1 MVTIPFGEYLPDQPA
16 IGNPGV
22 LTATNTFPARN
33 GFKPVQE
40 FSAVSASA
48 LDARPR
54 GAIQARDK
62 DLNVYQYAG
71 DAAKL
76 YQNVAGTWTDRSK
89 SGGYNTGT
97 DERWEFAVWKNKV
110 LGTNFSDSPQQIT
123 PGDAAFSDL
132 TTAFKA
138 RHLATVRD
146 FVVFG
151 NTDDSTDGKVP
162 GRVRWSAFGDETDYT
177 VSASTLSDF
186 NDLKASPVERIFGG
200 EYGVVMQRNA
210 IWRMTFTGA
219 FAGQTPIVF
228 QFDEVLPEVGPIAP
242 GAAAQRGDTIYFLSD
257 VGFMELVNGTQERPI
272 GANKVDETVLADLDE
287 NHLERVSMVVDP
299 KSKRMV
305 CAYPGSGNTNGRPNK
320 LAVYDRVL
328 DKWSLIEEE
337 VELIWPAGS
346 TGLTLDDLDS
356 ISTNLDSFTQSLD
369 NRRWTGGARTLGLFD
384 ENFQFGFFDGAN
396 NKEATITTGDVEI
409 YGGRRA
415 HLDAFS
421 HLIDGGTVT
430 AEVGTRD
437 SLSDSVTFGASLT
450 ETASGRFT
458 TRASGRFHRFRFTLN
473 GAWTDAVGM
482 QFDPADVQA
491 GERRG

>member
-1 MVTIPFGEYLPDQPA
+1 M
-16 IGNPGV
+16 
-22 LTATNTFPARN
+22 
-33 GFKPVQE
+33 
-40 FSAVSASA
+40 
-48 LDARPR
+48 
-54 GAIQARDK
+54 
-62 DLNVYQYAG
+62 
-71 DAAKL
+71 
-76 YQNVAGTWTDRSK
+76 
-89 SGGYNTGT
+89 
-97 DERWEFAVWKNKV
+97 
-110 LGTNFSDSPQQIT
+110 
-123 PGDAAFSDL
+123 
-132 TTAFKA
+132 
-138 RHLATVRD
+138 
-146 FVVFG
+146 
-151 NTDDSTDGKVP
+151 
-162 GRVRWSAFGDETDYT
+162 
-177 VSASTLSDF
+177 
-186 NDLKASPVERIFGG
+186 
-200 EYGVVMQRNA
+200 
-210 IWRMTFTGA
+210 
-219 FAGQTPIVF
+219 F